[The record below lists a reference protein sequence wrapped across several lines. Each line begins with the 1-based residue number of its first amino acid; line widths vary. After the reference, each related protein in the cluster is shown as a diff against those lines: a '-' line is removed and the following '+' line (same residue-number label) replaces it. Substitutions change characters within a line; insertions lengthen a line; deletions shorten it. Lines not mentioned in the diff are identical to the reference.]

1 MPDTLVL
8 CYHAVSER
16 WPADLSVTPG
26 ALRSQLAGLVRRG
39 YRGVTF
45 SEAVT
50 EPAAG
55 RRVAVSF
62 DDGYLSVLEL
72 AAPILEE
79 LGLPGTVFVPT
90 NFMDR
95 PEPMAWAGID
105 QWLEGPHR
113 EELRPISW
121 ADARALTSRGWEIG
135 SHTCSHPHLTTLDD
149 ATLERELVE
158 SRQACEE
165 HLSGA
170 CLSIAYPYG
179 DVDRRV
185 VEAAG
190 RAGYQAGAS
199 LPARWHAEEP
209 LDWPRAGV
217 WHGDGPGKFR
227 LKASPTVRRFRGLA
241 GRTTTGAR

>member
-16 WPADLSVTPG
+16 WPADLSVTPA
-26 ALRSQLAGLVRRG
+26 ALRRQLAGLVRRG

-45 SEAVT
+45 YEAVT

-55 RRVAVSF
+55 RRVAVTF

-72 AAPILEE
+72 GAPILEE
-79 LGLPGTVFVPT
+79 LELPGTVFVPT
-90 NFMDR
+90 DFMDR
-95 PEPMAWAGID
+95 PEPMAWPGID

-113 EELRPISW
+113 DELRPISW
-121 ADARALTSRGWEIG
+121 TDARDLTSRGWEIG

-149 ATLERELVE
+149 ATLERELLE

-165 HLSGA
+165 HLSVP
-170 CLSIAYPYG
+170 CRSIAYPYG

-190 RAGYQAGAS
+190 RDRKS
-199 LPARWHAEEP
+199 
-209 LDWPRAGV
+209 V
-217 WHGDGPGKFR
+217 
-227 LKASPTVRRFRGLA
+227 V
-241 GRTTTGAR
+241 